1 MAVDMI
7 ARLMAMGNSGG
18 TADAYT
24 KDETDALLAAKADE
38 SYVDGIADMVID
50 KMQMWADYT
59 QAYETQMALKRQ
71 ELNQVLNDQTKTQEE
86 KDKVRQDFTKQ
97 QRYLELVSA
106 KNAEIQ
112 TTGSVPASFAIEAQ
126 SANSGLYTWSADSK
140 IYPVIVNCPLNSQL
154 VTETWTFATSEHFE
168 IKMSL
173 PQRGNDTNR
182 MIPFGTLDPP
192 STTSGYWGVKQDTS
206 GTWLYTWKVRF
217 EDTKGSLTAK
227 EWTFDYT
234 SSSVYAPIMQVS
246 GSVPTI
252 TAGGQVPCGSTMSG
266 IPFLCGQ
273 LITVSMPEATVTE
286 PWDYYNNY
294 VLPDLA
300 AGNAAFPTGYTPT
313 PKATFYTKDETDELL
328 EDVEEEIGDLLD
340 GKADIIDG
348 KVPASQLPSYVDD
361 TVEGYY
367 YNGDFY
373 EDSEHTTVIT
383 GESGKIYIDLTAN
396 KSYRWTGTV
405 YVRIDECPAFGET
418 AGTIYEGNKGKQ
430 NADNI
435 GTMSSLTTTAKSSL
449 VAAINELNDG
459 KADKSTTYNKAEVN
473 ARVSAL
479 ASESGSLADRG
490 AKNLA
495 KFDIWADQCTL
506 VRGTKAIGS
515 DGSITITAT
524 SSDCYTL
531 FGPSEFPEGCRIP
544 VIPGQE
550 IVATWSASE
559 TGTGNKYVY
568 FFPDGSA
575 TGSVAAKASD
585 GIKRFTVPDGCTYI
599 TWRIGCSTSGDTLTF
614 NNLMICTAAD
624 YDASSAYKPYA
635 PTNRELYEMILA
647 MQAGT

>member
-1 MAVDMI
+1 MAKDYF
-7 ARLMAMGNSGG
+7 ARLLAAAALENGGSG
-18 TADAYT
+18 DAYT
-24 KDETDALLAAKADE
+24 KDETDALLAAKADTT
-38 SYVDGIADMVID
+38 YVDGIADMVIS
-50 KMQMWADYT
+50 KMQMWADYIADYST
-59 QAYETQMALKRQ
+59 AMLAKQATLDMSNTEKKQQFVMQKVHLQKLKSKYAYLQAYYEQHGELPETVTFDSITNAGGCMYRTESDGEVKVAVLKGSANGMIV
-71 ELNQVLNDQTKTQEE
+71 ESP
-86 KDKVRQDFTKQ
+86 DFTATASTSDATRTTAYQ
-97 QRYLELVSA
+97 ILSQFGIEISGYGWISVSI
-106 KNAEIQ
+106 E
-112 TTGSVPASFAIEAQ
+112 TTGTLFSSFSWSGYPSSSPAWWGVQMNRNAYI
-126 SANSGLYTWSADSK
+126 
-140 IYPVIVNCPLNSQL
+140 PVITGTRNINAY
-154 VTETWTFATSEHFE
+154 TFDNGILF
-168 IKMSL
+168 SL
-173 PQRGNDTNR
+173 PEN
-182 MIPFGTLDPP
+182 
-192 STTSGYWGVKQDTS
+192 
-206 GTWLYTWKVRF
+206 
-217 EDTKGSLTAK
+217 
-227 EWTFDYT
+227 
-234 SSSVYAPIMQVS
+234 
-246 GSVPTI
+246 
-252 TAGGQVPCGSTMSG
+252 
-266 IPFLCGQ
+266 
-273 LITVSMPEATVTE
+273 TVDAET

-294 VLPDLA
+294 ILPDIA

-348 KVPASQLPSYVDD
+348 KVPASQLPSYVDN